1 MAKFIFR
8 RLIYAVAM
16 VMATSVFLFGLSRAA
31 GDPRFLYL
39 NEYTTKEQWDG
50 WGRAM
55 GLEKPLAVQ
64 YMIWASKAVRGDFGR
79 SLRDQK
85 PALSVVKDRIPATLQ
100 LGAAAF
106 SFAILISVPLGV
118 VSAVKRGT
126 PWDYFGRIFALFGQ
140 AMPAFWL
147 GLVLII
153 LFSVQFRLLPTGQRG
168 GPDHFVLPAITLGWV
183 SAAGLLRL
191 VRSSV
196 LEVLDTEYIKL
207 ARAKGV
213 NHMVVVWKHALR
225 NALIAPL
232 TYSGIILAGFITG
245 SVVTETVFGWPG
257 LGRLGIDAVNN
268 NDFPVMVAVVSL
280 LTVMYVGIALAVDI
294 LYAIV
299 DPRIRY

>member
-1 MAKFIFR
+1 MTRFVLR
-8 RLIYAVAM
+8 RLVYAVAM
-16 VMATSVFLFGLSRAA
+16 LVAVSVFLFGLSRAA

-39 NEYTTKEQWDG
+39 NEYTTKEQWDS
-50 WGRAM
+50 WGKKM
-55 GLEKPLAVQ
+55 GLEKPLVVQ
-64 YMIWASKAVRGDFGR
+64 YGVWASKAVRGDFGN

-85 PALSVVKDRIPATLQ
+85 PAISVVVQRIPATLQ

-106 SFAILISVPLGV
+106 IFALLISVPLGV
-118 VSAVKRGT
+118 ISAVKKGS
-126 PWDYFGRIFALFGQ
+126 PWDYVARTFALFGQ

-153 LFSVQFRLLPTGQRG
+153 LFSVQFRLLPTSQRG
-168 GPDHFVLPAITLGWV
+168 GPEHFVLPVITLGWA

-196 LEVLDTEYIKL
+196 LEVLDSEYIKL

-213 NHMVVVWKHALR
+213 NERYVIWKHALR
-225 NALIAPL
+225 NALIPPL
-232 TYSGIILAGFITG
+232 TYSGIIFAGFITG
-245 SVVTETVFGWPG
+245 AVVTETVFGWPG

-280 LTVMYVGIALAVDI
+280 LTMVYVGVALVVDV
-294 LYAIV
+294 LYAFI